1 MKVKQLTETNSLV
14 PTYTGPLSKATNLF
28 VYLLFGNDRLN
39 YTLTLKKSVGTLN
52 ATSGYYNEGSC
63 LYSMQTNESNFAVGA
78 TLFLSNS
85 SEKSQRTSVL

>member
-1 MKVKQLTETNSLV
+1 MADKVRICLLAGIGGTSEMKVKQLTETNSLV

-52 ATSGYYNEGSC
+52 ATSGYYDEGSC
-63 LYSMQTNESNFAVGA
+63 LY
-78 TLFLSNS
+78 
-85 SEKSQRTSVL
+85 